1 MRRTW
6 PALVIVLFLVTPARG
21 QDALSMLGQRV
32 VIRYRRPLTIGAV
45 NVEPKDYRA
54 YTVERV
60 ERDMVWLVSG
70 SVSGWLPKDQVMTL
84 DEAIAFYTENIR
96 NNPNAWN
103 SYLYR
108 GFVWDVKH
116 QYEQAIADYTAA
128 IRIYPLWANSF
139 NNRGW
144 TYHRL
149 KRYDRAIA
157 DYNAALRLD
166 PHCVLAI
173 VNRGFAHEDTGE
185 FYKAIDDF
193 KRAIHVDPKYS
204 RAHGALA
211 WMYATCP
218 DRKFRDGN
226 LALKSATTACELSRW
241 KDPGKLAILAAAYA
255 EAGDFDKAVKWQ
267 RQANDR
273 YLDPDDRRTGR
284 ERLALFEAKKPFR
297 VPAEAIHRREA
308 APEAGNPFA
317 QFRDPEQ
324 AARIF
329 DEVRTR
335 AGHPPEAT
343 SGHEREVFERKLM
356 AAVEHIA
363 RKYHLRRRDV
373 RAIWHAGLGDGAA
386 ANAVGKAPG
395 DPH

>member
-6 PALVIVLFLVTPARG
+6 PALAIVLFVFAPVRG
-21 QDALSMLGQRV
+21 QEALSMLGQRV

-45 NVEPKDYRA
+45 NVEPEDYRA
-54 YTVERV
+54 YTVDRV
-60 ERDMVWLVSG
+60 EGDMVWLVSG
-70 SVSGWLPKDQVMTL
+70 SVSGWIPKDQVMTL
-84 DEAIAFYTENIR
+84 DEAIAYYTEDVR
-96 NNPNAWN
+96 HNPNAWN

-116 QYEQAIADYTAA
+116 QYERAIADYTEA
-128 IRIYPLWANSF
+128 IRIYPLWANTF

-149 KRYDRAIA
+149 KRYERAIA
-157 DYNAALRLD
+157 DYNAAIRLD

-173 VNRGFAHEDTGE
+173 VNRGFAREDTDDY
-185 FYKAIDDF
+185 YKAIDDF
-193 KRAIHVDPKYS
+193 KRAIHEDPKYG

-211 WMYATCP
+211 WLYATCP
-218 DRKFRDGN
+218 DRRFRDGN
-226 LALKSATTACELSRW
+226 LAVRSATTACELTRW
-241 KDPGKLAILAAAYA
+241 KDPGKVAILAAAYA
-255 EAGDFDKAVKWQ
+255 EAGDFKKAVQWQ

-273 YLDPDDRRTGR
+273 YLDPEDRRTGR

-297 VPAEAIHRREA
+297 VTAEAIHRSEG
-308 APEAGNPFA
+308 APEAGHPFA

-329 DEVRTR
+329 DELRAR
-335 AGHPPEAT
+335 AGHPPEAI
-343 SGHEREVFERKLM
+343 SGHEREVFERKLT
-356 AAVEHIA
+356 AAVEHVA

-373 RAIWHAGLGDGAA
+373 RAIWHAGLGDSAA
-386 ANAVGKAPG
+386 ANASGKAP
-395 DPH
+395 DA